1 MVRTG
6 FKNAY
11 KFSLVCLIMIL
22 VIVGR
27 IRHSFTQL
35 PADPG
40 LDRIR
45 EVKLESFRA
54 LWSTSLGYLDIS
66 ARTPP
71 LLSSLFGLRDQAI
84 ALSGITAMIT
94 VVLALIIFVAV
105 MTETG
110 SLLKGL
116 ICSILFAAVPSA
128 ALSTVGNHGSLKWP
142 LFATLGIVLCSPQTM
157 KTWPRA
163 TIALSLFVGLSNPF
177 AILAG
182 IGMFAT
188 RRINISRIFSQQ
200 KLIWMVL
207 ICSTALQAIVWKMS
221 GNGTQLYGTAGV
233 YRAWPSMGV
242 LWFWLWIGPPVCA
255 IAGIIGFSTLKSVRS
270 MDHGWFALRILTV
283 SLTIFIVTYIESGIK
298 DSMAVASQSTALIGL
313 SMLCIDVASGK
324 KVVLRLCA
332 LAGLLLIFSGTF
344 RWYGAQGNFFEGQPW
359 RNLMDIAVTDCR
371 TSPQEMPLIQN
382 GISVVELTCKEL
394 KLWN

>member
-1 MVRTG
+1 MSRTG
-6 FKNAY
+6 FKNSY
-11 KFSLVCLIMIL
+11 KFSLVCLAMIL
-22 VIVGR
+22 VVVGR

-45 EVKLESFRA
+45 ELKLEGFRA

-71 LLSSLFGLRDQAI
+71 LLSTLFRLRDQAI

-94 VVLALIIFVAV
+94 VLLALIIFIAV
-105 MTETG
+105 VTETG

-142 LFATLGIVLCSPQTM
+142 LFATLGVVLCSPQTM

-163 TIALSLFVGLSNPF
+163 TIALTLFVGLSNPF
-177 AILAG
+177 AILSG
-182 IGMFAT
+182 LGMFGT
-188 RRINISRIFSQQ
+188 RRIKISRIFSQQ
-200 KLIWMVL
+200 KLIWIVL
-207 ICSTALQAIVWKMS
+207 ICSTAVQASVWKIS
-221 GNGTQLYGTAGV
+221 GNGAQLYGAAGV
-233 YRAWPSMGV
+233 YRAWPGMGV
-242 LWFWLWIGPPVCA
+242 LWFWLWIGPPACA
-255 IAGIIGFSTLKSVRS
+255 IIGILGFLLLKSLRS
-270 MDHGWFALRILTV
+270 TDHGWFALRILTV
-283 SLTIFIVTYIESGIK
+283 SLAIFIVTYIESGIK
-298 DSMAVASQSTALIGL
+298 DSMAVASQSLALIGL

-344 RWYGAQGNFFEGQPW
+344 RWYGAQGNFFGGQPW
-359 RNLMDIAVTDCR
+359 RNLADKALSDCL

-382 GISVVELTCKEL
+382 GISSVEVTCQEL
-394 KLWN
+394 ELWN

>member
-1 MVRTG
+1 MGRKG
-6 FKNAY
+6 FKNSY
-11 KFSLVCLIMIL
+11 KFSLVCLAIVVV
-22 VIVGR
+22 VIGR

-45 EVKLESFRA
+45 EVELGGFRA

-94 VVLALIIFVAV
+94 VLLALIIFVAV
-105 MTETG
+105 ITETG

-142 LFATLGIVLCSPQTM
+142 LFATLGVVFCSPQTIQ
-157 KTWPRA
+157 KWPRA
-163 TIALSLFVGLSNPF
+163 TIALAFFVGLSNPF
-177 AILAG
+177 AILSG
-182 IGMFAT
+182 IGALASQ
-188 RRINISRIFSQQ
+188 RIDLCKIFIQQ
-200 KLIWMVL
+200 KMIWIVL
-207 ICSTALQAIVWKMS
+207 VCSTAVQAAIWKSS
-221 GNGTQLYGTAGV
+221 GNGAQLYGVAGV
-233 YRAWPSMGV
+233 YRAWPDMGV
-242 LWFWLWIGPPVCA
+242 LWYWLWLGPPACA
-255 IAGIIGFSTLKSVRS
+255 MVGISGFLILKSLRS

-283 SLTIFIVTYIESGIK
+283 SLTIFVVTYIESGIK
-298 DSMAVASQSTALIGL
+298 DSMAVASQSLALIGL

-344 RWYGAQGNFFEGQPW
+344 RWYGAQGNFFGGQPW
-359 RNLMDIAVTDCR
+359 RNLADKALSDCL

-382 GISVVELTCKEL
+382 GISSVEVTCQEL
-394 KLWN
+394 ELWN

>member
-1 MVRTG
+1 MSRTA
-6 FKNAY
+6 FKNSY
-11 KFSLVCLIMIL
+11 KFSLVCLAMIL
-22 VIVGR
+22 VVVGR

-45 EVKLESFRA
+45 ELKLEGFRA

-71 LLSSLFGLRDQAI
+71 LLSTLFRLRDQAI

-94 VVLALIIFVAV
+94 MLLALIIFIAV
-105 MTETG
+105 VTETS
-110 SLLKGL
+110 SLLKGS

-157 KTWPRA
+157 KAWPRA

-177 AILAG
+177 AILSG
-182 IGMFAT
+182 IGALASQ
-188 RRINISRIFSQQ
+188 RIDLRNIFIQQ
-200 KLIWMVL
+200 KMIWISLGV
-207 ICSTALQAIVWKMS
+207 TTTLQASVWKIS
-221 GNGTQLYGTAGV
+221 GNGAQLYGAAGV
-233 YRAWPSMGV
+233 YRAWPDMGV
-242 LWFWLWIGPPVCA
+242 LWYWLWLGPPACA
-255 IAGIIGFSTLKSVRS
+255 MVGIIGFLLLKSLRS
-270 MDHGWFALRILTV
+270 TDHGWFALRILTV
-283 SLTIFIVTYIESGIK
+283 SLVIFIVTYIESGIK
-298 DSMAVASQSTALIGL
+298 DSMAVASQSLALIGL

-344 RWYGAQGNFFEGQPW
+344 RWYGAQGNFFGGQPW
-359 RNLMDIAVTDCR
+359 RNLADKALSDCL

-382 GISVVELTCKEL
+382 GISSVEITCQEL
-394 KLWN
+394 ELWN

>member
-1 MVRTG
+1 
-6 FKNAY
+6 
-11 KFSLVCLIMIL
+11 MIL
-22 VIVGR
+22 VVVGR

-45 EVKLESFRA
+45 ELKLEGFRA

-71 LLSSLFGLRDQAI
+71 LLSTLFRLRDQAI

-94 VVLALIIFVAV
+94 VLLALIIFIAV
-105 MTETG
+105 VTETG

-142 LFATLGIVLCSPQTM
+142 LFATLGVVLCSPQTM

-163 TIALSLFVGLSNPF
+163 TIALTLFVGLSNPF
-177 AILAG
+177 AILSG
-182 IGMFAT
+182 LGMFGT
-188 RRINISRIFSQQ
+188 RRIKISRIFSQQ
-200 KLIWMVL
+200 KLIWIVL
-207 ICSTALQAIVWKMS
+207 ICSTAVQASVWKIS
-221 GNGTQLYGTAGV
+221 GNGAQLYGAAGV
-233 YRAWPSMGV
+233 YRAWPGMGV
-242 LWFWLWIGPPVCA
+242 LWFWLWIGPPACA
-255 IAGIIGFSTLKSVRS
+255 IIGILGFLLLKSLRS
-270 MDHGWFALRILTV
+270 TDHGWFALRILTV
-283 SLTIFIVTYIESGIK
+283 SLVIFIVTYIESGIK
-298 DSMAVASQSTALIGL
+298 DSMAVASQSLALIGL

-344 RWYGAQGNFFEGQPW
+344 RWYGAQGNFFGGQPW
-359 RNLMDIAVTDCR
+359 RNLADKALSDCL

-382 GISVVELTCKEL
+382 GISSVEVTCQEL
-394 KLWN
+394 ELWN